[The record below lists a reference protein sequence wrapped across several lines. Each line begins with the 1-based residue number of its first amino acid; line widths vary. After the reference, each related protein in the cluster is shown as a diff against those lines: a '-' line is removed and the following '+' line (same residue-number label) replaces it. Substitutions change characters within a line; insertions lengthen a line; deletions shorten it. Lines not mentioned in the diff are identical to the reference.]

1 MSVLHVDQL
10 RIVRGST
17 PVIIDAS
24 FQVDHGTTTVI
35 VGPSGSGKSTLL
47 AGIAGL
53 VSIAHGA
60 IRLNSRDITNVPTAQ
75 RKIGLVFQDNQLF
88 PHLSVEENIIY
99 GLRRQQ
105 GHRFD
110 HADRLEE
117 LLSLVDLSGFGSRS
131 VRDLSGGE
139 AKRVALAR
147 ALAPE
152 PELLLLDEPLTGL
165 DESLHDR
172 LLHDLVN
179 VLSTSSTTAIW
190 VTHHRKEASVAGS
203 RILSIDNGELTPLQ
217 GRLRNWDVRLVSA
230 SDTFDLRRSVLRS
243 DTITNDVNFDGDD
256 SAVHLAAH
264 DPVSGEIAA
273 ISSWFQRSRPQQSFS
288 GLQLRGMAS
297 APEHRGTGAAQALLS
312 AGIALGRSL
321 QVDEIWARARDTAL
335 GFYLKH
341 QFVSEEP
348 GYVDDHTGLPHHTVV
363 LRLR

>member
-1 MSVLHVDQL
+1 MSFLRVDQL
-10 RIVRGST
+10 RIVRDNT

-24 FQVDHGTTTVI
+24 FSVDHGTTTVI
-35 VGPSGSGKSTLL
+35 VGASGSGKSTLL

-53 VSIAHGA
+53 ISIDHGV
-60 IRLNSRDITNVPTAQ
+60 IRLNDRDLANVPTAQ

-88 PHLSVEENIIY
+88 PHLSVEGNISY
-99 GLRRQQ
+99 GLRRQR
-105 GHRFD
+105 GHRFN

-117 LLSLVDLSGFGSRS
+117 LLSLVDLSGFGPRS

-165 DESLHDR
+165 DDSLHDR
-172 LLHDLVN
+172 LLHDLIN
-179 VLSTSSTTAIW
+179 VLSASNTTAIW
-190 VTHHRKEASVAGS
+190 VTHHRKEASFAGN
-203 RILSIDNGELTPLQ
+203 RILNIHNGELTPFQ
-217 GRLRNWDVRLVSA
+217 SGRRNWEVRVISA
-230 SDTFDLRRSVLRS
+230 SDTFELRRAVLRS

-256 SAVHLAAH
+256 SAVHLAAQ
-264 DPVSGEIAA
+264 DPDNGEIVA
-273 ISSWFQRSRPQQSFS
+273 ISSWFQRSRSQQSFS

-297 APEHRGTGAAQALLS
+297 RPEHRGTGAAQALLV
-312 AGIALGRSL
+312 AGIDLGRTL

-335 GFYLKH
+335 GFYVKH